1 MAGNF
6 MLDVRR
12 KEAHLVIKS
21 FRDKATDDLFHQR
34 GCHRKWLSFQ
44 RVAYRK
50 LLMVN
55 AAASLHDLKSPPANQ
70 LEALKRERK
79 GQHAIR
85 INDQYRV
92 CFIWTDGHAEQVEIA
107 DYH

>member
-1 MAGNF
+1 M
-6 MLDVRR
+6 
-12 KEAHLVIKS
+12 IKS
-21 FRDKATDDLFHQR
+21 FKDKGTADLFHQR
-34 GCHRKWLSFQ
+34 GCHRRWLSFG

-50 LLMVN
+50 LLMVH

-85 INDQYRV
+85 INGQYRV
-92 CFIWTDGHAEQVEIA
+92 CFIWTDGHAEQVEIT

>member
-1 MAGNF
+1 

-12 KEAHLVIKS
+12 KGTHIVIRS
-21 FRDKATDDLFHQR
+21 FRDKATADLFHQR
-34 GCHRKWLSFQ
+34 GCHRKWRSFEH
-44 RVAYRK
+44 VAYRK
-50 LLMVN
+50 LVMLH
-55 AAASLHDLKSPPANQ
+55 AAADLHDLKSPPGNQ
-70 LEALKRERK
+70 LEALKKERK

-92 CFIWTDGHAEQVEIA
+92 CFVWVDGHAEQVEIT